1 MKATL
6 EFELP
11 EEEAEF
17 EQASYASELQATLW
31 DITQALRS
39 KLKYEVLAEHERK
52 VWEQARELVWDKIR
66 ERQLEHWF

>member
-11 EEEAEF
+11 AEEAEF

-31 DITQALRS
+31 DITLSLRN
-39 KLKYEVLAEHERK
+39 KLKYEDMTAMERS